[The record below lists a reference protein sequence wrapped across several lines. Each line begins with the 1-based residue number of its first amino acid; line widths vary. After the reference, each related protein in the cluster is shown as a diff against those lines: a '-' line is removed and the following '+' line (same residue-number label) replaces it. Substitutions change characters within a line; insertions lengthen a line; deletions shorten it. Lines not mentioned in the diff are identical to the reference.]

1 MLLTENISQ
10 AAELVISLSCTN
22 ETTNTRIMKAIINT
36 IATSVNMKMLL
47 VVAVMLLSGSR
58 AVAQNTIEVP
68 AQVAASTTAVES
80 NNNLNMVSWF
90 MMTKQTANGVNT
102 QENTAKKQMIT
113 SGIAPNRLLIKVL
126 LKKASQYASNIA

>member
-1 MLLTENISQ
+1 MKQQTH
-10 AAELVISLSCTN
+10 
-22 ETTNTRIMKAIINT
+22 RIMKAIINT

-47 VVAVMLLSGSR
+47 VVAVVMFSASS
-58 AVAQNTIEVP
+58 AVAQSTIEVP

-80 NNNLNMVSWF
+80 NSNMNMVSWF
-90 MMTKQTANGVNT
+90 MMTKQTANGVIT
-102 QENTAKKQMIT
+102 KENTTKKQMIT